1 MPIEE
6 KILIGAL
13 VVLLLALVW
22 AAVVLVRFY
31 RTQHFTCPE
40 CGASFRP
47 TLFKMIVYTN
57 AVEGKV
63 LRCPHCHKLVYV
75 EPVKNEPPDKSE

>member
-1 MPIEE
+1 MRR
-6 KILIGAL
+6 K
-13 VVLLLALVW
+13 LLLAAIIIVLAFIW

-31 RTQHFTCPE
+31 RTQHFVCPE

-47 TLFKMIVYTN
+47 TLLKMIVSTN

-75 EPVKNEPPDKSE
+75 EPMKNESPNKSE

>member
-13 VVLLLALVW
+13 VVLVLALIW

-31 RTQHFTCPE
+31 RTQHFVCPG
-40 CGASFRP
+40 CRASFRP
-47 TLFKMIVYTN
+47 TLLKMIVSTN

-75 EPVKNEPPDKSE
+75 EPMKNELPDKSE